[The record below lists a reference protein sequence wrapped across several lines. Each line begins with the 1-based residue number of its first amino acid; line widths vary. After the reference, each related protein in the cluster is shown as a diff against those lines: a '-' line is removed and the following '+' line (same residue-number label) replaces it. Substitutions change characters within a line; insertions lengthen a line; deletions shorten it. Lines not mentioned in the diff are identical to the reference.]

1 MEIILLSLPLALTCL
16 VAVFHSILPLSI
28 IILEFLLRIYFTYF
42 ICLSY
47 IMLISYEITTTS
59 NDSMFELFLFN
70 LIYMFNFMNG
80 FVFIPVLFEET
91 ACTFLNQIMFITFL
105 SSNILSIMYIYK
117 TNYLGLKKFLNRQY
131 YQPYLEDTDISDSED
146 ENDIDDIL
154 YKKLN

>member
-1 MEIILLSLPLALTCL
+1 
-16 VAVFHSILPLSI
+16 
-28 IILEFLLRIYFTYF
+28 
-42 ICLSY
+42 
-47 IMLISYEITTTS
+47 
-59 NDSMFELFLFN
+59 
-70 LIYMFNFMNG
+70 MNG